1 MSTSVGSEPFDWYKF
16 LGQWSQE
23 LIAISKYATQLPK
36 SVRESGW
43 LGFPGASEEQ
53 IRQLES
59 RLRVSL
65 PPSYREFLKV
75 SNGWRQTTPF
85 IYRIW
90 SIDEVDWFSLRHHHW
105 IQFFTDTH
113 LRNRHEKS
121 WGTQNQNGST
131 QIPHIPDSE
140 YFLYGEA
147 QDCSKIRLE
156 YLNSSLEISEK
167 GESAI
172 YLLNPEVVTSD
183 GEWEAWFFGDWLPG
197 ADRYISFQEMM
208 EAEYRNFLEMKEM
221 S

>member
-1 MSTSVGSEPFDWYKF
+1 MSTTISSNTFDWYKF

-23 LIAISKYATQLPK
+23 LISNSKYAIHLPK
-36 SVRESGW
+36 AVKESGW

-53 IRQLES
+53 INQLED
-59 RLRVSL
+59 RLQISL

-90 SIDEVDWFSLRHHHW
+90 SVDEVDWFSQRHLDW
-105 IQFFTDTH
+105 IQSFSEKH
-113 LRNRHEKS
+113 LRNYHEKS
-121 WGTQNQNGST
+121 LENKNQNGSL
-131 QIPHIPDSE
+131 QGLNISDSE

-147 QDCSKIRLE
+147 QDCSKIRLR
-156 YLNSSLEISEK
+156 YLSSSLEISEK

-172 YLLNPEVVTSD
+172 YLLNPEVIASN

-197 ADRYISFQEMM
+197 ADRYVSFQEMM
-208 EAEYRNFLEMKEM
+208 EAEYKNFIEMKEVT
-221 S
+221 